1 MLFRTRFGYV
11 RPAVAVHLSTLLSI
25 FVCLLVIA
33 SPLSAQVT
41 STPGDAIFSAP
52 GTIGTFSITVPSGTT
67 LGGISVLTLGAP
79 NLDFLLTSGTT
90 CPTVTAGTC
99 TIMVQFEPTAP
110 GRRQGMIVLTDPS
123 GNTLATVSLDGT
135 GPGALAAFGPGTIS
149 TSVDTSTQLATPT
162 GVALDGFGNLYI
174 AYQNGNQVL
183 KVTPAGIVS
192 VFAGNGTPGYG
203 GDGNPATSAQLNGP
217 MAVLVDGAGEVFI
230 ADTGNNVIRMVN
242 QAGIISTYAGQYY
255 LTGTTPPPVCAT
267 ATDPVG
273 DGCPATQI
281 VLNTPVDLA
290 MCHVQNLHIADKL
303 NNRIRTVIRL
313 QSSPLTMTQ
322 VGTGTAGYNGD
333 GEGNTS
339 AELNGPTGIDMDAAN
354 NIYVADSGNHI
365 IRKTLLTGT
374 TPNPIFTVAGT
385 PGTAG
390 YLGDGGV
397 ATSAELN
404 SPRGVKVDPAGD
416 IYISDYG
423 SHVIRAVNAASGI
436 ISTIAGTGTA
446 GYSGDSDPATS
457 AQLNAP
463 SGIVLDRNGNLYVAD
478 SQNFV
483 VRKVDVSDAPSLSFA
498 NTPVGGA
505 SASRDVT
512 VLNMGNTALVISGIS
527 TAANFSLG
535 GSDTSCN
542 SSSGQTLNPAAS
554 CVLGIEFTPTGVGSV
569 SGSVVLTDN
578 ANSTS
583 SQTIALSGTASALT
597 QTITFP
603 NPGPQVY
610 GAAPI
615 MLTASASS
623 KLPVSYAV
631 TSGPATLNGST
642 LTITGAGSVTV
653 QASQSGNATYSAAI
667 PVSVTFTVSEL
678 TQTITFP
685 NPGTQVYGA
694 APIVLTASAS
704 SKLPVSYAVT
714 SGPATVNGSKLTI
727 TGAGSVTLQAS
738 QTGNATYSAAIP
750 VSVTF
755 TVNQEVEAYTLTANA
770 PTVSM
775 TAGSS
780 GTATL
785 TLNSSSYA
793 GTVSF
798 VTSVSSTAGTAAN
811 VTASASS
818 VTLTPGGT
826 GTCTVTIT
834 ANANAANHT
843 PSAPWKSSGTLMFC
857 AVLLGAPF
865 ALRRRRTIAVLL
877 SALSISLAG
886 FLIACGAGSSP
897 TKTTTQTPT
906 QTAARTYI
914 VTVTPTASA
923 AASVTVTN
931 PVPVSITVTVP

>member
-1 MLFRTRFGYV
+1 
-11 RPAVAVHLSTLLSI
+11 
-25 FVCLLVIA
+25 
-33 SPLSAQVT
+33 
-41 STPGDAIFSAP
+41 
-52 GTIGTFSITVPSGTT
+52 
-67 LGGISVLTLGAP
+67 
-79 NLDFLLTSGTT
+79 
-90 CPTVTAGTC
+90 
-99 TIMVQFEPTAP
+99 MV
-110 GRRQGMIVLTDPS
+110 VLTDPS
-123 GNTLATVSLDGT
+123 GNTLATISLDGT
-135 GPGALAAFGPGTIS
+135 GPGPLAAFGPGTIS
-149 TSVDTSTQLATPT
+149 TSVDTSTQLASPT

-183 KVTPAGIVS
+183 KVTPAGNVS
-192 VFAGNGTPGYG
+192 VFAGNGTSGYG
-203 GDGNPATSAQLNGP
+203 GDGGPATSAELNGP

-230 ADTGNNVIRMVN
+230 ADTGNNVIRMVT

-255 LTGTTPPPVCAT
+255 LTGNPPPSVCLT
-267 ATDPVG
+267 ATDSVG

-374 TPNPIFTVAGT
+374 TPNPISTVAGT

-423 SHVIRAVNAASGI
+423 SHVIRAVNSASGI

-446 GYSGDSDPATS
+446 GYSGDRGPATS

-463 SGIVLDRNGNLYVAD
+463 AGIVLDRNGNLYVAD

-498 NTPVGGA
+498 NTAVGGA
-505 SASRDVT
+505 SASQDVT

-542 SSSGQTLNPAAS
+542 SPSGQTLNPAAS
-554 CVLGIEFTPTGVGSV
+554 CVLGIEFTPTVVGSV

-583 SQTIALSGTASALT
+583 QTIALSGAASELT

-615 MLTASASS
+615 VLTASASS
-623 KLPVSYAV
+623 MLPVSYAV
-631 TSGPATLNGST
+631 TSGPATVNGSK
-642 LTITGAGSVTV
+642 LTITGAGLVTV

-685 NPGTQVYGA
+685 NPGSQVYGA

-704 SKLPVSYAVT
+704 SMLPVSYAVT

-727 TGAGSVTLQAS
+727 TGAGSVTVQAS
-738 QTGNATYSAAIP
+738 QSGNATYSAAIP

-755 TVNQEVEAYTLTANA
+755 TVNQEVEAYTLTANT

-785 TLNSSSYA
+785 TVNSSSYA

-798 VTSVSSTAGTAAN
+798 VTRVSSTAGTAAN

-826 GTCTVTIT
+826 GTCTVTIA

-857 AVLLGAPF
+857 AVLLGAPLTF
-865 ALRRRRTIAVLL
+865 RRKRTIAVLL
-877 SALSISLAG
+877 SVLAIPLAG
-886 FLIACGAGSSP
+886 FLMACGGGSSP
-897 TKTTTQTPT
+897 TKATTQTPT
-906 QTAARTYI
+906 PTVARTYI
-914 VTVTPTASA
+914 VTVTPTASP

-931 PVPVSITVTVP
+931 PAPVSITVTVP